1 MKDRS
6 HYPIKIIDTGNED
19 RDDLAYWL
27 SRPPE
32 ERIAAVETLREQFY
46 AMHGYRE
53 IPRIKKVAVIRE
65 MK

>member
-6 HYPIKIIDTGNED
+6 HYPVRISDEKNQARED
-19 RDDLAYWL
+19 LSYWL

-32 ERIAAVETLREQFY
+32 ERIAAVELLREQFY
-46 AMHGYRE
+46 ALQGYKE
-53 IPRIKKVAVIRE
+53 TPRIKKVITVRK